1 MARAIH
7 DEAVATKRRLAHAC
21 EFACPTFRD
30 DVPILIDFRA
40 GTAERERRT
49 RIPRTEFATTYVEIF
64 ENFHRMILDDT
75 FEIMENRDE
84 IFRNTDGMS
93 INFGYLGN
101 LRIDDEKKGNENW
114 KILIDLF
121 VVWLEIYFVV
131 ELESNNQ

>member
-1 MARAIH
+1 
-7 DEAVATKRRLAHAC
+7 
-21 EFACPTFRD
+21 
-30 DVPILIDFRA
+30 
-40 GTAERERRT
+40 
-49 RIPRTEFATTYVEIF
+49 
-64 ENFHRMILDDT
+64 
-75 FEIMENRDE
+75 
-84 IFRNTDGMS
+84 MS